1 MRDFL
6 GRFSA
11 DTVVPGETYGNLT
24 VISFNHKD
32 KNGQY
37 YVQCR
42 CKCGKEIIVRRTLL
56 TSGKQVSCGCLRR
69 GMPTKKNEVS
79 VNGDIAKIHLFGGR
93 FALIDAEDVEK
104 VSGHYWNMQ
113 GRYVGSYTAGP
124 LHRFIMNGASM
135 IDHKN
140 GNTLDNRKCNLRE
153 CNQRQNAINRRLRTD
168 NKTGFAG
175 VSERNGKYIAQ
186 IKLGNIRKSKTFE
199 YLEDALCQ
207 RKSWEKELFGEWAR
221 EAKYLAADTGVTG
234 LAVDICL
241 PDHASTVEAGVR
253 SAEVWIVWEE

>member
-1 MRDFL
+1 MRDFM

-11 DTVVPGETYGNLT
+11 EAVVPGEKYGDLT
-24 VISFNHKD
+24 IISFDHKD

-69 GMPTKKNEVS
+69 GMPAKRNEIS
-79 VNGDIAKIHLFGGR
+79 VHGDVAKIHLSGGM
-93 FALIDAEDVEK
+93 FALIDTEDAEK

-124 LHRFIMNGASM
+124 LHRFIMNGVPM

-153 CNQRQNAINRRLRTD
+153 CDQSQNAINRRLRSD

-175 VSERNGKYIAQ
+175 VSKRNGKYIAQ
-186 IKLGNIRKSKTFE
+186 IKLGNIRRSKTFQ
-199 YLEDALCQ
+199 YFEDAVCQ

-221 EAKYLAADTGVTG
+221 ESKYLAADTGVTG
-234 LAVDICL
+234 NHIDICVT
-241 PDHASTVEAGVR
+241 DHALAEDFGVR
-253 SAEVWIVWEE
+253 TAEVWVVAP